1 MNYVIFINVIEIAQE
16 ENRRTVICRRERERD
31 RRDRRARKPSAVVVA
46 VAATTIVDVI
56 SVSFKLLNKYLFIQA
71 IKQKGILKTNL

>member
-1 MNYVIFINVIEIAQE
+1 MNYVIFINDIEIAQE
-16 ENRRTVICRRERERD
+16 ENRRTVICRREK
-31 RRDRRARKPSAVVVA
+31 DRRARKPSA